1 MVLDFSGDISSINLT
16 THLINYSLNQPMHQL
31 VFATNNAH
39 KLEEVGE
46 KLSGQIELLS
56 LKDIGCFDDIEE
68 TGITFHENAS
78 IKSHYIWHKYGLNC
92 FGDDSGL
99 EIDALNGEPGVY
111 SARYAGKHGNHDA
124 NMDKVLEKLKNETDR
139 KARFRTVI
147 SLIWNGE
154 EHFFEG
160 RVEGTIRRERSGNAG
175 FGYDPI
181 FQPDGYEVTFAEMSM
196 AEKNAISH
204 RAKSVEKLVAFLE
217 TK

>member
-1 MVLDFSGDISSINLT
+1 M
-16 THLINYSLNQPMHQL
+16 QQL

-39 KLEEVGE
+39 KLEEVAAILRQAQDDSSI
-46 KLSGQIELLS
+46 KLLS
-56 LKDIGCFDDIEE
+56 LNDINCYNDIAE
-68 TGITFHENAS
+68 TGTTFRANAS
-78 IKSHYIWHKYGLNC
+78 IKSHYIYNKYHVNC

-111 SARYAGKHGNHDA
+111 SARYAGEYNNHAA
-124 NMDKVLEKLKNETDR
+124 NMAKVLQNLADTTNR

-147 SLIWNGE
+147 SLVWNGE

-160 RVEGTIRRERSGNAG
+160 TVEGTIRRELSGTAG

-181 FQPDGYEVTFAEMSM
+181 FQPDGYDITFAEMTL

-204 RAKSVEKLVAFLE
+204 RAIAVEKLVGFLNGL
-217 TK
+217 

>member
-1 MVLDFSGDISSINLT
+1 
-16 THLINYSLNQPMHQL
+16 MHQL

-39 KLEEVGE
+39 KLQEVAA
-46 KLSGQIELLS
+46 KIDGQIKLLS
-56 LKDIGCFDDIEE
+56 LDDIGCFDDIAE
-68 TGITFHENAS
+68 TGQTFRENAS
-78 IKSHYIWHKYGLNC
+78 IKSRNIHDKYKLNC

-111 SARYAGKHGNHDA
+111 SARYAGEHGNHEA
-124 NMDKVLEKLKNETDR
+124 NINKVLINLKNTTNR

-160 RVEGTIRRERSGNAG
+160 TVEGFIRNEKSGTQG

-181 FQPDGYEVTFAEMSM
+181 FQPDGYEITFAEMSLE
-196 AEKNAISH
+196 EKNKISH
-204 RAKSVEKLVAFLE
+204 RAKAVEKLVVFLRGV
-217 TK
+217 